1 MKYNKRLQ
9 NVIYFEAGAS
19 ILSLEKIEINS
30 FDDINILKNKSN
42 IYFNI
47 KDDVD
52 INKVKIFYF
61 FIKERLYKIIL
72 NFFASGINIEFDEA
86 LTGRGHHLK
95 NGIMSG
101 KKNLENGD
109 ILFSK
114 ILTIIKLE
122 VEGYKEKKFYFDPT
136 PEEHE
141 KKYETEVFNFLRSLP
156 NLIETFSDKTMLLD
170 NIKKKLENLKP
181 KRLQENLQKILYN
194 KLPSQ
199 KQVIDF
205 IFSNSRFIPAIDDFK
220 KLENILKDRDNCEEI
235 AAGVAMLSTVR
246 CKLYEMKL
254 KSIFNKT
261 PNFNVNDIGI
271 YFSFK

>member
-1 MKYNKRLQ
+1 
-9 NVIYFEAGAS
+9 
-19 ILSLEKIEINS
+19 
-30 FDDINILKNKSN
+30 
-42 IYFNI
+42 
-47 KDDVD
+47 
-52 INKVKIFYF
+52 
-61 FIKERLYKIIL
+61 
-72 NFFASGINIEFDEA
+72 
-86 LTGRGHHLK
+86 
-95 NGIMSG
+95 MSG

-141 KKYETEVFNFLRSLP
+141 KKYETEIFNFLRSLP
-156 NLIETFSDKTMLLD
+156 NLIETFSDKTVLLD
-170 NIKKKLENLKP
+170 NIKEKLENLKP

-205 IFSNSRFIPAIDDFK
+205 IFSNNIFIPTID
-220 KLENILKDRDNCEEI
+220 CEEI

-271 YFSFK
+271 YFTVK